1 MQGFIARVRSYWRGL
16 RKPAELDADMAD
28 EMRFHIE
35 MESQRLVKTRGLDAD
50 EARRRAALAFGG
62 VEKYRGAGR
71 DALGFTAARGLSVDL
86 KLGLRMLARSPGLT
100 LVALF
105 ALTLAIGAGAGYL
118 EFTRDMF
125 HGRLPFPGGDRVV
138 GIQNWDQQT
147 GDLESR
153 LTLEF
158 ARWHESLTTID
169 DLGAYRPLNRSLIT
183 EDGRAEPVRGVAITA
198 AAFRIAG
205 VPPLHGR
212 PLQTSDDQPGAPAV
226 LVLGHDVF
234 TGRFNADPLVIG
246 STVKLGGDA
255 YTVVGV
261 MPPGFAFPV
270 NHSLWV
276 PLALDDNAPQP
287 RGGGAIRIFGKLA
300 PGATLQQA
308 QAEVT
313 ASALQLAREFPDTH
327 RHLRPAVR
335 SYITSMWSAADD
347 STMQRIVIYAANL
360 FFIGLLALCGANV
373 ATLVFARTVTREAE
387 ISVRTALGASRARIV
402 GQLIVEAFVLTSI
415 ATMLGLGFAYYG
427 LQWVKQTIAAGM
439 GSPVWFWWNDRLS
452 PESVAYALLLA
463 AIAALIVG
471 GIPGLKATGAHIQ
484 DRLKHGTGGSTAGL
498 RFGGVWTGVIV
509 LQVGV
514 TVVFLAVVT
523 TLAWG
528 LFFQNAGDRPLTIAG
543 DRYVTM
549 RLNVDR
555 EAPLDPG
562 NTEAQEA
569 HRRLLR
575 SLYERFAERVAAEP
589 GVRGIGF
596 GSRLPS
602 MNHLLAPVELDGTGR
617 VQMVRNVMVSP
628 DLLSTLQAR
637 LVAGRLFTNA
647 DAAPGRHVAIVDRTF
662 VRTVLGGGTGVGERI
677 RAASRTEENANGR
690 SYVNRPGSGPWIEI
704 IGVVDDLTADHYKRA
719 ADAVMYLPAHA
730 DTTWPLYTA
739 VHVAGDTA
747 AMMWRLRV
755 IAAETDPAL
764 RLDEVQT
771 LDQVTVAD
779 RVAIEFFLRLLAG
792 IGVVALV
799 LATAGVY
806 ALMSFTVA
814 RRTTE
819 IGIRLALGANPRR
832 IVVATFARAL
842 AQVGAGVLIGSIP
855 AVLLAVNL
863 GPEFDVSASTVTAAV
878 ICALAAGTTMVITAF
893 ACVPPARRAL
903 RIQPVDTLKTT

>member
-1 MQGFIARVRSYWRGL
+1 MQGLLARVRSYWRGL
-16 RKPAELDADMAD
+16 RKPAQLDSDMAD
-28 EMRFHIE
+28 EMRFHID
-35 MESQRLVKTRGLDAD
+35 MEAQRLIKTRGLSPD
-50 EARRRAALAFGG
+50 EAHRQAVIAFGG

-71 DALGFTAARGLSVDL
+71 DTLRFTWARGMSVDM
-86 KLGLRMLARSPGLT
+86 KLGLRMLAKSPGLT

-118 EFTRDMF
+118 EFTRDML
-125 HGRLPFPGGDRVV
+125 HGRLPFPGGERVV
-138 GIQNWDQQT
+138 GIHTWDQQT
-147 GDLESR
+147 GDPESR
-153 LTLEF
+153 VTLEF
-158 ARWHESLTTID
+158 ARWRESLTTIG
-169 DLGAYRPLNRSLIT
+169 DLGAYRPLNRNLIT
-183 EDGRAEPVRGVAITA
+183 GDGRAEPVRAVAITA
-198 AAFRIAG
+198 AGFRIPG

-212 PLQTSDDQPGAPAV
+212 PLQSSDEKPGAPPV
-226 LVLGHDVF
+226 VVLGHDVF
-234 TGRFNADPLVIG
+234 GGRFNGDPSVIG
-246 STVKLGGDA
+246 STVKLGADT
-255 YTVVGV
+255 YMVVGV

-276 PLALDDNAPQP
+276 PLALDVSAPQP
-287 RGGGAIRIFGKLA
+287 RAGGAVRMFGKLA
-300 PGATLQQA
+300 PGATLAQA

-335 SYITSMWSAADD
+335 TYIASMWSAVDD
-347 STMQRIVIYAANL
+347 SAMQRLVIYSANL

-387 ISVRTALGASRARIV
+387 ISVRTALGASRSRIV
-402 GQLIVEAFVLTSI
+402 GQLIVEALVLTSV
-415 ATMLGLGFAYYG
+415 ATAIGLAFAYYG
-427 LQWVKQTIAAGM
+427 LQWVKQTIAAGQ
-439 GSPVWFWWNDRLS
+439 GAPVWFWWNDRLS
-452 PESVAYALLLA
+452 PESIAYALVLA
-463 AIAALIVG
+463 VLAALIVG
-471 GIPGLKATGAHIQ
+471 GIPGLKATGSRVQ
-484 DRLKHGTGGSTAGL
+484 DRLKLSTGASAAGL
-498 RFGGVWTGVIV
+498 KFGGVWTGVIV

-543 DRYVTM
+543 NRYVTM

-575 SLYERFAERVAAEP
+575 SLYERFAERVVAEP

-602 MNHLLAPVELDGTGR
+602 MNHLLAPIELDGSGR
-617 VQMVRNVMVSP
+617 VQMVRSVMVSP
-628 DLLSTLQAR
+628 GLLSTLQAR

-677 RAASRTEENANGR
+677 RAASRTDENSNGR

-719 ADAVMYLPAHA
+719 ADAVIYLPAHA

-771 LDQVTVAD
+771 LDQVTAAD
-779 RVAIEFFLRLLAG
+779 RVAIEFFLRLLTG

-819 IGIRLALGANPRR
+819 IGIRLALGADARR
-832 IVVATFARAL
+832 IVVTTFARAL
-842 AQVGAGVLIGSIP
+842 AQVGAGILIGSIP
-855 AVLLAVNL
+855 AALLAVNL
-863 GPEFDVSASTVTAAV
+863 GPELAVSASTVTAAV
-878 ICALAAGTTMVITAF
+878 ICALAAGTTMVITAL

-903 RIQPVDTLKTT
+903 RIQPVETLKAT